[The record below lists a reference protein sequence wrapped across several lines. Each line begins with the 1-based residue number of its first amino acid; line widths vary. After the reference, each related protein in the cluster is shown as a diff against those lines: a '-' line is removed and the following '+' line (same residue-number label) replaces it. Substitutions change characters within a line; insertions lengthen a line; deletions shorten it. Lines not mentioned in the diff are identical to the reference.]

1 MISVR
6 NRRIAVAAVVVAAAT
21 VIAVYYAVDPA
32 SSFMPRCAFKA
43 LTGLDCP
50 GCGSQRAFHA
60 LLHGR
65 VAEAFEFNPSV
76 FVSVPLAVVY
86 AAIEWSERPG
96 MRRLRRVMLS
106 APTLMTLACAILL
119 WTIFRNLV

>member
-1 MISVR
+1 M
-6 NRRIAVAAVVVAAAT
+6 AAAVVAAAT
-21 VIAVYYAVDPA
+21 VIAVYYAADPT
-32 SSFMPRCAFKA
+32 SPFMPRCAFKA

-65 VAEAFEFNPSV
+65 VSEAFAFNPAV
-76 FVSVPLAVVY
+76 FVSVPLAAVY
-86 AAIEWSERPG
+86 AVAEWSERPC
-96 MRRLRRVMLS
+96 MRRLRRVLLS
-106 APTLMTLACAILL
+106 APALAILACAILL